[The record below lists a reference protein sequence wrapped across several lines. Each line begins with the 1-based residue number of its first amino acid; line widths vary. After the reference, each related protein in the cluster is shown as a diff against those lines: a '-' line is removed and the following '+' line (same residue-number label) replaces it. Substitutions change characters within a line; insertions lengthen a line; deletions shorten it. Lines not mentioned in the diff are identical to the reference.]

1 MVVTRGEESDGP
13 LTRNLVERGARVLH
27 WCSIA
32 FAPPEDPGPLLG
44 ALERLDAYDWICFS
58 SPRAA
63 DAVVGRVGGLPPE
76 VRVAAVGPSTAE
88 SLLRAG
94 WRVHLLG
101 EEPSGA
107 GLVEAFRAAGDA
119 AGKRVLFPA
128 SAVARE
134 EIPAGLSALGAEV
147 HQVTAYR
154 PVRPPLDAEECAGA
168 VKRGWVQAVTFASPS
183 AMDGLRTA
191 LGEDLFRRLAA
202 EIPAAAMG
210 PTTAAALRKAGW
222 GRVTVARE
230 ATLAGLADAALKAA
244 GG

>member
-1 MVVTRGEESDGP
+1 VTRGEEPDGP
-13 LTRNLVERGARVLH
+13 LTRNLLERGARVLQ
-27 WCSIA
+27 WGSIA
-32 FAPPEDPGPLLG
+32 FTPPEDPAPFLG
-44 ALERLDAYDWICFS
+44 ALEELEAYDWICFS
-58 SPRAA
+58 SPRGA
-63 DAVVGRVGGLPPE
+63 DAVVSRVPAVPPG

-94 WRVHLLG
+94 WRVDRVG
-101 EEPSGA
+101 VEPSGA
-107 GLVEAFRAAGDA
+107 GLVEAFRSAGDA

-134 EIPAGLSALGAEV
+134 EIPAGLAALGAIV

-154 PVRPPLDAEECAGA
+154 MVTPPLDAEECADA
-168 VKRGWVQAVTFASPS
+168 VRRGWVQAVTFASPS
-183 AMDGLRTA
+183 AMNGLRTV
-191 LGEDLFRRLAA
+191 LGEDIFRRLAA

-222 GRVTVARE
+222 ERVTVARE
-230 ATLAGLADAALKAA
+230 ATLTGLADAALKAA

>member
-1 MVVTRGEESDGP
+1 LD
-13 LTRNLVERGARVLH
+13 
-27 WCSIA
+27 
-32 FAPPEDPGPLLG
+32 
-44 ALERLDAYDWICFS
+44 ALEGLEAYDWICFS
-58 SPRAA
+58 SPRGA
-63 DAVVGRVGGLPPE
+63 DAVVSRVPGPPPG

-94 WRVHLLG
+94 WRVDRVG

-154 PVRPPLDAEECAGA
+154 MVTPPLDAGKCADA
-168 VKRGWVQAVTFASPS
+168 LKRGWVQVVTFASPS
-183 AMDGLRTA
+183 AMDGLRA
-191 LGEDLFRRLAA
+191 GLGEDLFRRLAD
-202 EIPAAAMG
+202 ETPAAAMG
-210 PTTAAALRKAGW
+210 PTTATALRKAGW

-230 ATLAGLADAALKAA
+230 ATLAGLADAALIAA